1 MLAATHQA
9 EKRTVRPGE
18 HILREGE
25 AVGYFYMIEAGEVD
39 IVGGQKQVSLARLGP
54 GQHFGEVELLMG
66 GPSIAS
72 VRPAENQTVELTL
85 LNKADFMAF
94 LGKSALSQK
103 SFDEIVATR
112 MAENKFKVKG
122 H

>member
-1 MLAATHQA
+1 
-9 EKRTVRPGE
+9 
-18 HILREGE
+18 
-25 AVGYFYMIEAGEVD
+25 
-39 IVGGQKQVSLARLGP
+39 LARLGP